1 MDFEKRVTFEII
13 FCLKK
18 EQKKKVIYTK
28 RDADVDAGTFLGDS
42 KGAKEG
48 GANYVLHKGGAKE
61 GCEHAT
67 PTTKRFSGT
76 RKEQNGG
83 VQHEDFPGG
92 HPS

>member
-1 MDFEKRVTFEII
+1 MDSEKKRVTFEIV

-18 EQKKKVIYTK
+18 ERKKVINT
-28 RDADVDAGTFLGDS
+28 RGRGRHASRGPERS
-42 KGAKEG
+42 KKEG

-61 GCEHAT
+61 GSEHAT
-67 PTTKRFSGT
+67 PTPKRFSGT
-76 RKEQNGG
+76 RKEQKGG